1 MHFIQTDLSNRT
13 GVEVLPQGCDLVIAK
28 DLLNHMVLPDAVNA
42 LSRIV
47 ATRPRF
53 LLTHL
58 HTNSDNTGWEKRID
72 KHLHYTRYD
81 YGKPPFSLPYPAT
94 LIQRISEDACFVLYE
109 ISKEGQQP
117 APARVER
124 LAVPPLAEPL
134 DEYTTVVD
142 GELIEEVVAEAPAVA
157 VSAPPVPTAPAD
169 ELGPRPPDRT
179 KLVTP
184 VTELPEQAPDAKA
197 APERRPIK
205 GIPAVEFRA
214 RCDLIFEKFDADHD
228 DVLNFEELCKLMESG
243 GRNIEEYDAYAGLC
257 KKLGVDPRIGLSRKD
272 VYKLFEKA
280 PQAVWEEVYRNINPL
295 AQMVRRGADKL
306 PETFLEKPI
315 SEFIFA

>member
-1 MHFIQTDLSNRT
+1 MARLAVNALNKVLSRYSDIRTVIDAGCGDMAWMHQWLEDHPLLSYVGVDLMPYCLAINMRRFPRMHFIQTDLSNRT

-109 ISKEGQQP
+109 ISTDGQQS
-117 APARVER
+117 APPRIER
-124 LAVPPLAEPL
+124 LTVPPLAEPL

-142 GELIEEVVAEAPAVA
+142 GELIEEVVVEVTSPAVL
-157 VSAPPVPTAPAD
+157 VPPVPTATAD
-169 ELGPRPPDRT
+169 DLGPRPPERT
-179 KLVTP
+179 TLTTP
-184 VTELPEQAPDAKA
+184 VTELP
-197 APERRPIK
+197 
-205 GIPAVEFRA
+205 
-214 RCDLIFEKFDADHD
+214 
-228 DVLNFEELCKLMESG
+228 
-243 GRNIEEYDAYAGLC
+243 
-257 KKLGVDPRIGLSRKD
+257 
-272 VYKLFEKA
+272 
-280 PQAVWEEVYRNINPL
+280 
-295 AQMVRRGADKL
+295 
-306 PETFLEKPI
+306 
-315 SEFIFA
+315 